1 MTTGK
6 RYDFLLKQMK
16 ERELKV
22 ESQDSAN
29 QETIAAEKEKASRES
44 RVETEESRVKSLD
57 SASQETEAAEKE
69 KVSLESRVETEESRV
84 KSLDSASQETEA
96 AEKEKVSLESR
107 VETEESGVKSLE
119 SARKDPRAK
128 RKKTRKHEARIED
141 LDSEAIDEAIEEAK
155 KRPKLGIFSPI
166 VAAVLRYRALTTPR
180 YSMGLEMRTI
190 LEQALKSAYPELYE
204 EILTRM
210 SSLESRQ

>member
-16 ERELKV
+16 ERESKV
-22 ESQDSAN
+22 ESP
-29 QETIAAEKEKASRES
+29 E
-44 RVETEESRVKSLD
+44 
-57 SASQETEAAEKE
+57 SASQETRAAEKE
-69 KVSLESRVETEESRV
+69 EVSLESRVETEESRV
-84 KSLDSASQETEA
+84 KSLESVGQETGA
-96 AEKEKVSLESR
+96 AEKEEVSLESR
-107 VETEESGVKSLE
+107 VENLE
-119 SARKDPRAK
+119 PAKREPRAK
-128 RKKTRKHEARIED
+128 RKKARKQEARIED

-155 KRPKLGIFSPI
+155 KRPKLGIFSPV

-204 EILTRM
+204 EIMTRM
-210 SSLESRQ
+210 NSLESRQ